1 MKFTRK
7 MAEILASKV
16 QELIVREEL
25 SSTNEYLKTIIS
37 SVHEGIIAC
46 NPEGIITCFN
56 VTAEEKLGIEAAPP
70 WDGRFQKS
78 CRNHF
83 LSAAL
88 KSQRSI
94 YENSVEYH
102 NAEGTAVHLVSNITL
117 VKKEGRL
124 FGCGRI
130 L

>member
-56 VTAEEKLGIEAAPP
+56 VTAEEKLGIESGAAL
-70 WDGRFQKS
+70 GRQIS
-78 CRNHF
+78 EIVPESL

-102 NAEGTAVHLVSNITL
+102 NAEGTAVHPGL
-117 VKKEGRL
+117 
-124 FGCGRI
+124 
-130 L
+130 